1 MWLEIIMVRNCIM
14 KISNEKKK
22 SNFKNILKKNV
33 KCSIKKIHPDDE

>member
-22 SNFKNILKKNV
+22 SNFKNIFQKK
-33 KCSIKKIHPDDE
+33 KCKMLNKENPS